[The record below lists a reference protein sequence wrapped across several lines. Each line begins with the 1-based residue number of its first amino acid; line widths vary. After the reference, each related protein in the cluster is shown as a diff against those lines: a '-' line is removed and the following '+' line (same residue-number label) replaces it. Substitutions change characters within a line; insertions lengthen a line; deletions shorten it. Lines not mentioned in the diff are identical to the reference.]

1 MIFFL
6 IPTTSNRKFANWKKR
21 RKFVWLKRKSQRKCF
36 WSIPELSFTNQSL
49 QSHIYAYL
57 NNHLWIQ
64 KKKNNHLWVTIFIN
78 YLANYRSVTY
88 TLCIS
93 NNLTNSC
100 WTVSWVGILLN
111 NVWRHVIVALCK
123 LVLAFLHLCKL
134 RVMSYSDPIKGLV
147 KLHERSIPWWSLSEL
162 LTPRKFERI
171 I

>member
-6 IPTTSNRKFANWKKR
+6 IPTTSTRKFANWKKR

-57 NNHLWIQ
+57 NNHLW
-64 KKKNNHLWVTIFIN
+64 VTIFIN

-88 TLCIS
+88 TLCIG

-134 RVMSYSDPIKGLV
+134 WVMIYSNPIKGLV

-162 LTPRKFERI
+162 FVPWNFECI